1 VPPNNGTKRGRG
13 GGTRRSGEREEK
25 KKRKEKGRRG
35 EKKKK
40 KRKLENKRKRGE
52 MHGLTNKTA
61 KPSGAGTRRPW
72 PTAGCGPLLLT
83 SA

>member
-1 VPPNNGTKRGRG
+1 MQPNNGTKRGRG

-25 KKRKEKGRRG
+25 KKRKEKKGGG

-40 KRKLENKRKRGE
+40 KKKTRKQMKETRRAW
-52 MHGLTNKTA
+52 TNKTA
-61 KPSGAGTRRPW
+61 KPSGAGTQRPW
-72 PTAGCGPLLLT
+72 PTAGCDPLLLP